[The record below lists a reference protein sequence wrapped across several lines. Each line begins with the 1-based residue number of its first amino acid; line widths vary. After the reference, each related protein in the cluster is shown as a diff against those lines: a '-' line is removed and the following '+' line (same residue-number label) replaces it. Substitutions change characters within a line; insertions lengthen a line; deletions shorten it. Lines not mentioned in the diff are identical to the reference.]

1 MVSLPSCLNEL
12 NLKFPN
18 PYPPMRVLKFG
29 GSSVGTPERIKG
41 LIEILKNYYSKGE
54 RFTVV
59 FSAFSGVTD
68 SLLEMS
74 KRASSG
80 DETYRDLFQQFKQRH
95 QDAITALMD
104 GPLCQQVQLEMAQSH
119 ESLGNVLNGVF
130 LVREASP
137 RTMDYVVS
145 FGERSSS
152 YIIANALQQ
161 AGIPS
166 SFLDAR
172 KIIRTNDS
180 FGGARVDF
188 AASYPLIKQYY
199 VQHPEIQVVTGFI
212 GSTKDDLTTTLG
224 RGGSDYSAAI
234 IAAGLNASA
243 IEIWTD
249 VDGVLTADPRKVKKA
264 FTVPKMTYAEA
275 MELSHFGAK
284 VIYPPTLQPA
294 LQKRIPLYIK
304 NTFNPSFEGTYI
316 TDKRDPSGHAVTGIS
331 SINKV
336 ALLTLQGGGMFGV
349 PGIAGRLF
357 GSLAAAGINIILITQ
372 GSSEH
377 SITFAIPPDLAEKAR
392 QQVESEFEYEME
404 KKMVEPV
411 KVEMDL
417 SVVAIIG
424 ENMRYRPGIAGRMF
438 QALGKN
444 GVNVV
449 AIAQGSSELNISVVV
464 SYSDEA
470 KAMNALHEA
479 FFLSDTKELHLFMVG
494 VGLIGSTLIEQVKAQ
509 AKYLKEKRSLE
520 VRIVG
525 LANSKKMLFNEDGIA
540 LDSWKEDL
548 VSNGEPVDL
557 AGFIQ
562 KMKSLNLSNTIFVD
576 NTANEQVA
584 HFYETILESSISI
597 STPNKISTSSS
608 YLQYQRLKN
617 IATRRGVQFLYETN
631 VGAGL
636 PVLSTLEDL
645 IASGDR
651 IIKIEGVLSG
661 TMSFIFNQF
670 KEGMKFSEIVREAKK
685 LGYTEPDPRED
696 IGGADVRRK
705 LIILARETG
714 LALEAADVKIESILP
729 KAAEEADSV
738 EAFFKELEK
747 SDDHFSKIAAKAAK
761 EGKVLRMI
769 ASLDNGMASI
779 GLKAV
784 DSSHPFYSLSGSDNM
799 IVFTTERYKERPLVV
814 RGPGAGAEVT
824 AAGVFAEI
832 IRIGNYLS

>member
-1 MVSLPSCLNEL
+1 M
-12 NLKFPN
+12 
-18 PYPPMRVLKFG
+18 
-29 GSSVGTPERIKG
+29 
-41 LIEILKNYYSKGE
+41 
-54 RFTVV
+54 
-59 FSAFSGVTD
+59 
-68 SLLEMS
+68 
-74 KRASSG
+74 
-80 DETYRDLFQQFKQRH
+80 
-95 QDAITALMD
+95 
-104 GPLCQQVQLEMAQSH
+104 
-119 ESLGNVLNGVF
+119 
-130 LVREASP
+130 
-137 RTMDYVVS
+137 
-145 FGERSSS
+145 
-152 YIIANALQQ
+152 
-161 AGIPS
+161 
-166 SFLDAR
+166 
-172 KIIRTNDS
+172 
-180 FGGARVDF
+180 
-188 AASYPLIKQYY
+188 
-199 VQHPEIQVVTGFI
+199 
-212 GSTKDDLTTTLG
+212 
-224 RGGSDYSAAI
+224 
-234 IAAGLNASA
+234 
-243 IEIWTD
+243 
-249 VDGVLTADPRKVKKA
+249 DGVLTADPRKVKKA

-275 MELSHFGAK
+275 MEMSHFGAK

-357 GSLAAAGINIILITQ
+357 GSLAAAGINVILITQ

-392 QQVESEFEYEME
+392 QRVESEFEYEME

-729 KAAEEADSV
+729 KTAEEADSV

-747 SDDHFSKIAAKAAK
+747 SDDHFSQIAAKAAK

>member
-1 MVSLPSCLNEL
+1 
-12 NLKFPN
+12 
-18 PYPPMRVLKFG
+18 MRVLKFG

-41 LIEILKNYYSKGE
+41 LIEILKDYYGRGE

-68 SLLEMS
+68 SLLEMGR
-74 KRASSG
+74 RAAAG
-80 DETYRDLFQQFKQRH
+80 DGAYLDLFQHFKKRH
-95 QDAITALMD
+95 QDAIAELLD
-104 GPLCQQVQLEMAQSH
+104 GSLCGQVQAEMAQSH
-119 ESLGNVLNGVF
+119 EALGNVLNGVF

-145 FGERSSS
+145 FGERSAA
-152 YIIANALQQ
+152 YIIAHAVRQ
-161 AGIPS
+161 AGIPAA
-166 SFLDAR
+166 FLDAR
-172 KIIRTNDS
+172 KVIRTNDQ

-188 AASYPLIKQYY
+188 AATYPLIQEYY
-199 VQHPEIQVVTGFI
+199 TQNPEIQIVTGFI
-212 GSTKDDLTTTLG
+212 GATEEGLTTTLG
-224 RGGSDYSAAI
+224 RGGSDYTAAI
-234 IAAGLNASA
+234 IAAGLDAA
-243 IEIWTD
+243 VIEIWTD

-275 MELSHFGAK
+275 MEMSHFGAK

-304 NTFNPSFEGTYI
+304 NTFNPTFEGTYV
-316 TDKRDPSGHAVTGIS
+316 TDKRDPSGRAVTGIS
-331 SINKV
+331 SINKI

-357 GSLAAAGINIILITQ
+357 GSLARAGINIILITQ

-377 SITFAIPPDLAEKAR
+377 SITFAIPPEMAEKAR
-392 QQVESEFEYEME
+392 LQVAAEFEYEME

-411 KVEMDL
+411 KVETDL

-464 SYSDEA
+464 AHADEA

-494 VGLIGSTLIEQVKAQ
+494 IGLIGSTLLAQVKAQ
-509 AKYLKEKRSLE
+509 ADFLKEKRGME
-520 VRIVG
+520 VRITG
-525 LANSKKMLFNEDGIA
+525 LANSKKMCLDPDGID
-540 LDSWKEDL
+540 LDRWAEVLDGT
-548 VSNGEPVDL
+548 GEPADL
-557 AGFIQ
+557 AAFVQ
-562 KMKSLNLSNTIFVD
+562 KMREMNLSNSIFVD
-576 NTANEQVA
+576 CTANEKVA

-597 STPNKISTSSS
+597 STPNKIATSSS

-617 IATRRGVQFLYETN
+617 IAARRGVKFLYETN

-651 IIKIEGVLSG
+651 IIRIEGVLSG
-661 TMSFIFNQF
+661 TMSFIFNHF
-670 KEGMKFSEIVREAKK
+670 RPGMKFSDIVREAKAR
-685 LGYTEPDPRED
+685 GYTEPDPRED
-696 IGGADVRRK
+696 LGGADVRRK
-705 LIILARETG
+705 LLILARETG
-714 LALEAADVKIESILP
+714 LPLEAADVQIESILP
-729 KAAEEADSV
+729 APAEAAPTV
-738 EAFFKELEK
+738 EDFFKALEQ
-747 SDDHFSKIAAKAAK
+747 SDDDFERMVAQAEK
-761 EGKVLRMI
+761 EGKALRMI
-769 ASLDNGMASI
+769 ASLDNGKARI

-784 DSSHPFYSLSGSDNM
+784 DAAHPFYSLSGSDNM
-799 IVFTTERYKERPLVV
+799 IVFTTARYEDRPLVV

-832 IRIGNYLS
+832 IRIGNYL